1 MVERAIE
8 NLPVRA
14 LLRPTEAFEAL
25 VGTDPSPSRV
35 LLRYSVWLLILPP
48 LFSWIGASIFGW
60 RLGASDPLYLSPLTL
75 ARISVGY
82 FLALL
87 FGFVTTAFISRWM
100 AKTYGANESLGR
112 HFAMITIIGAPLA
125 VASIAHLLPDVFFNV
140 LVLIPTMI
148 WSMYLLYS
156 GIAVALETAPERGML
171 MASSLVGWLLVAAV
185 SLLGLSMG
193 LWVMGIG
200 PLLGV

>member
-1 MVERAIE
+1 MVERTLA

-14 LLRPTEAFEAL
+14 LFRPKDAFEAL
-25 VGTDPSPSRV
+25 AGSDPSPANV

-60 RLGASDPLYLSPLTL
+60 RLGATEPLYLSQLTL
-75 ARISVGY
+75 VRISVGY

-87 FGFVTTAFISRWM
+87 FGFVSTALISQWM
-100 AKTYGANESLGR
+100 AKTYGASESLGR
-112 HFAMITIIGAPLA
+112 HFAMVTIVGSPLA
-125 VASIAHLLPDVFFNV
+125 LASVAHLVPDVFFNV

-156 GIAVALETAPERGML
+156 GIAVALETVPERGML
-171 MASSLVGWLLVAAV
+171 MASSPVGWLLVAAV